1 MRARD
6 WPKGWKRLIW
16 LTRRLKDGKGLEE
29 RKMTED
35 EELEAKFLA
44 QVIFSN
50 VNDLGAFDLRST
62 IEYASVY
69 NDMVMRNR
77 RAIDGY
83 MAKEGILTR
92 QELIDILD
100 ISRHT
105 VNNTYNRPATKTAQK
120 LFAGLGVKVYTVTDA
135 IEKTANV
142 WQGNHRAGY
151 IKGGLGYIREQQFDK
166 ILEV

>member
-6 WPKGWKRLIW
+6 WPEGWKRLIW

-29 RKMTED
+29 RKMTEG

-62 IEYASVY
+62 SEYASVCD
-69 NDMVMRNR
+69 DMIRCNR

-83 MAKEGILTR
+83 MAREGIMTR
-92 QELIDILD
+92 RQLIEGLD
-100 ISRHT
+100 ISKHV
-105 VNNTYNRPATKTAQK
+105 VNNTYNRPTTKNSQK
-120 LFAGLGVKVYTVTDA
+120 FFAGLGVKVYTITDA
-135 IEKTANV
+135 IEQTANV
-142 WQGNHRAGY
+142 WQENHRAGY
-151 IKGGLGYIREQQFDK
+151 IHGGLDYIRKQKFEK
-166 ILEV
+166 VLEV